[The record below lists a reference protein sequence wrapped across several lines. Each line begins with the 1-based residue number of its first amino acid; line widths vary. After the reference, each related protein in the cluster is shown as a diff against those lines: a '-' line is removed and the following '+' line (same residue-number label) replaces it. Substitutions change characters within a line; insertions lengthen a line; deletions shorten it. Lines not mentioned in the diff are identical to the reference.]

1 MISLPDVITD
11 RGVLIGLHE
20 RLYPGSISVLFAHND
35 VIDIKRSGL
44 FIKNRLSASHD
55 PSEERVVAVHR
66 GNIQIRQRPGGLRG
80 IELHKFQFLRVRYHI
95 KRGAFANISHILA
108 EYDAFL
114 ASFQRSQKEPPQKIS
129 ITCPSVLAD
138 CDLIGLITD
147 FQKRYPQTYF
157 EIYDT
162 PEEIKGEPDLSYWF
176 GTPAC
181 RDKSRLQPICS
192 FHPVLAVAPSYIEKY
207 GEPKEP
213 EDILKTPVFF
223 FYRPTGGEGTTLTF
237 TKNGETRDVRI
248 DPSLRSSAYL
258 PLVPSALG
266 GEGVL
271 ANINSFMVDN
281 YLKTGDLKLILTD
294 WKLPAVPI
302 YQEVNPARERDPL
315 ISQFIEE
322 VLTNV
327 HGIIKDIP
335 GFMGYEES
343 PGGIF

>member
-1 MISLPDVITD
+1 M
-11 RGVLIGLHE
+11 
-20 RLYPGSISVLFAHND
+20 
-35 VIDIKRSGL
+35 
-44 FIKNRLSASHD
+44 
-55 PSEERVVAVHR
+55 
-66 GNIQIRQRPGGLRG
+66 
-80 IELHKFQFLRVRYHI
+80 
-95 KRGAFANISHILA
+95 
-108 EYDAFL
+108 
-114 ASFQRSQKEPPQKIS
+114 
-129 ITCPSVLAD
+129 LAD

>member
-1 MISLPDVITD
+1 MRTPANEQFQLDQLNDWRMLIDVVKARSMKIAAQNL
-11 RGVLIGLHE
+11 GV
-20 RLYPGSISVLFAHND
+20 
-35 VIDIKRSGL
+35 
-44 FIKNRLSASHD
+44 D
-55 PSEERVVAVHR
+55 PSTVTRRIDKLETTMGTKFLLRSNQGLELTPEGRV
-66 GNIQIRQRPGGLRG
+66 
-80 IELHKFQFLRVRYHI
+80 
-95 KRGAFANISHILA
+95 AFANISHILA

-223 FYRPTGGEGTTLTF
+223 FYLPTGGEGTTLTF

-271 ANINSFMVDN
+271 ANINSLMVDN
-281 YLKTGDLKLILTD
+281 YLKTSDLKLILTD

-322 VLTNV
+322 VLTHV

>member
-1 MISLPDVITD
+1 MRTPANEQFQLDQLNDWRMLIDVVKARSMKIAAQNL
-11 RGVLIGLHE
+11 GV
-20 RLYPGSISVLFAHND
+20 
-35 VIDIKRSGL
+35 
-44 FIKNRLSASHD
+44 D
-55 PSEERVVAVHR
+55 PSTVTRRIDKLETTMGTKFLLRSNQGLELTPEGRV
-66 GNIQIRQRPGGLRG
+66 
-80 IELHKFQFLRVRYHI
+80 
-95 KRGAFANISHILA
+95 AFANISHILA

-302 YQEVNPARERDPL
+302 YQEVNPDRERDPL

-327 HGIIKDIP
+327 HGIINDIP